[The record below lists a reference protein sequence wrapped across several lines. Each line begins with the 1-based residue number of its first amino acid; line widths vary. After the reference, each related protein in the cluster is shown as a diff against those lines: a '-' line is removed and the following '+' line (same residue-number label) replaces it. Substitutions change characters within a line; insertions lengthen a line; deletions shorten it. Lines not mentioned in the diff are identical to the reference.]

1 MGNDMKKYKTNRG
14 FERINFRDLYGSL
27 CSIQESSSVTETIW
41 LGVDN
46 NRMILDKKLSWKI
59 VIRLLKFILTGKI

>member
-1 MGNDMKKYKTNRG
+1 MSNDMKKYKTNRG
-14 FERINFRDLYGSL
+14 FERINFRDLYGNL
-27 CSIQESSSVTETIW
+27 CSIQESSNVIETIW